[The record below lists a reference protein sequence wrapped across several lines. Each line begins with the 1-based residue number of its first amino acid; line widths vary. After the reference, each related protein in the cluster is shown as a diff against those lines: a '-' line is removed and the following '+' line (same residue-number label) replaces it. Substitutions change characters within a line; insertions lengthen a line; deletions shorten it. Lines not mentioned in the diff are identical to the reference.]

1 MTEKSKNSA
10 AHGAGTGEEVIIKR
24 GRSVV
29 ARGGKLEA
37 ALKDRM
43 LGRQSIHP
51 GLIPGISVEDTNR
64 EFPTNKPVFIVA
76 FLLTLAVIAWAF
88 ISPETLSET
97 GTNMRDWV
105 VINLGWG
112 YTAVVLGVALFMLA
126 IAFGPTG
133 NIRLGADDSEPE
145 FSTATWISMLFA
157 AGLGIGLIFY
167 GPLEPLQHFITVPP
181 GFSEYESGS
190 PALAEHALSQAILHN
205 ASLAWV
211 IYALV
216 GVSIAYGAFRRGR
229 LPLISAVFEPVFP
242 DSPNR
247 PVGKIIDIFAVLVT
261 LFGTAT
267 SLGHGALQIRTGVSI
282 VNGQELG
289 NKFTVAA
296 MTVLTILFIISAVT
310 GVKTGIRILSNANM
324 GLVVFM
330 GLFVL
335 LTGPTLYL
343 LNLLPSTLLTFVDN
357 FATMMEVNSTQS
369 EDNAAWLAGWT
380 TMFWAWWI
388 SWSPFVGSFIAKI
401 SKGRTIREFVT
412 VVLFVPSGISF
423 VWFVIMGGTTI
434 DLNMNE
440 GLGIKDSGE
449 NVLFDMF
456 DNLPLAPIMT
466 IVALLAIVIFFVTA
480 ADSAT
485 NVMGSFSQSGRPVP
499 SKPVTIIWGASLGV
513 VSIGL
518 LLAGGEDALSGLQS
532 IMVASSLPFTFI
544 IIGMCV
550 SMTKDLANDPFMIRR
565 RYAKD
570 AIGRGVKAGIEE
582 HGDDFVF
589 GVTQVDSEEGA
600 GADFDSKDPTLTEWY
615 TDHNDEYKAVN
626 YAPDGHEIVI
636 ETEPRGREE
645 K

>member
-1 MTEKSKNSA
+1 MSKNLE
-10 AHGAGTGEEVIIKR
+10 AGKARAGDEVVIKR
-24 GRSVV
+24 GRNVV
-29 ARGGKLEA
+29 ARGGRLEA
-37 ALKDRM
+37 ALRNRA

-51 GLIPGISVEDTNR
+51 GLIPGISVEDTDR
-64 EFPTNKPVFIVA
+64 KFPTNKPVFVVA
-76 FLLTLAVIAWAF
+76 FLTTLAVIAWAF
-88 ISPETLSET
+88 LSPETLGET
-97 GTNMRDWV
+97 GSAMRDWV
-105 VINLGWG
+105 VLNVGWG
-112 YTAVVLGVALFMLA
+112 YTAVVLGVALFMFV
-126 IAFGPTG
+126 IAYGPTG
-133 NIRLGADDSEPE
+133 SIRLGADDAEPE

-167 GPLEPLQHFITVPP
+167 GPLEPLQHFTTVPP
-181 GFSEYESGS
+181 GFSEYDAGS
-190 PALAEHALSQAILHN
+190 SELVEHALSQAILHN

-216 GVSIAYGAFRRGR
+216 GVCIAYSSFRRGR

-242 DSPNR
+242 DGSHKL
-247 PVGKIIDIFAVLVT
+247 VGKVIDIFAVLVT

-267 SLGHGALQIRTGVSI
+267 SLGIGALQIRTGVSI
-282 VNGQELG
+282 ITGKELG
-289 NKFTVAA
+289 NPFVVGA
-296 MTVLTILFIISAVT
+296 MTLLTVLFVISAVT

-324 GLVVFM
+324 ALVVFM

-335 LTGPTLYL
+335 LLGPTLFL
-343 LNLLPSTLLTFVDN
+343 LNLLPSTLLTFLDN

-401 SKGRTIREFVT
+401 SKGRTIREFTT

-423 VWFVIMGGTTI
+423 VWFTIMGGTTI
-434 DLNMNE
+434 FQNMNN
-440 GLGIKDSGE
+440 GLVIEDSGE

-456 DNLPLAPIMT
+456 GNLPFSPVMT
-466 IVALLAIVIFFVTA
+466 VVSLLAIIIFFVTA

-485 NVMGSFSQSGRPVP
+485 NIMGSFSQSGRPVP
-499 SKPVTIIWGASLGV
+499 SKPVTIVWGSALGV

-518 LLAGGEDALSGLQS
+518 LLVGGENALSGLQS
-532 IMVASSLPFTFI
+532 IMVASSLPFAII

-550 SMTKDLANDPFMIRR
+550 SMGKDLANDPAMIRR

-570 AIGRGVKAGIEE
+570 AIRRGVKAGIEE

-589 GVTQVDSEEGA
+589 GVTQVDSKEGA
-600 GADFDSKDPTLTEWY
+600 GADFDSADPALTEWY
-615 TDHNDEYKAVN
+615 TDHNGNDEPVN

-636 ETEPRGREE
+636 NTEPEPR
-645 K
+645 KDK